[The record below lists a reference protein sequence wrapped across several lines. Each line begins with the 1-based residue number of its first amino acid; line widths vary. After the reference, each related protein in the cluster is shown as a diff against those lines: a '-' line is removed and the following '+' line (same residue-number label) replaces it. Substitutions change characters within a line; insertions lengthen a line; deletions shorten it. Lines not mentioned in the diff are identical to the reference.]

1 MIWVPCW
8 RISWSAIKL
17 LWVKMV
23 DQWLRHDTFTAV
35 WCARCLY
42 LSAKKWYMLFSVF
55 ILISD
60 TPLGNNQFFHIPP
73 SVLTILGMTHKT
85 QKYLNHICCSLFC
98 LCAFSL
104 FLSCTSMTSH
114 KYLPNKKIFKMQDD
128 PQLRRWCTLEDDS
141 GDRKGFWKLLPP
153 DVRSFEESHI
163 TSSLPE
169 HAVFFLSGD
178 NFDSCLVIS
187 FIQGRRN
194 VKWDR
199 DRGSFQYLST
209 QRLLKI

>member
-1 MIWVPCW
+1 MI
-8 RISWSAIKL
+8 
-17 LWVKMV
+17 
-23 DQWLRHDTFTAV
+23 
-35 WCARCLY
+35 
-42 LSAKKWYMLFSVF
+42 
-55 ILISD
+55 
-60 TPLGNNQFFHIPP
+60 
-73 SVLTILGMTHKT
+73 
-85 QKYLNHICCSLFC
+85 SL
-98 LCAFSL
+98 
-104 FLSCTSMTSH
+104 
-114 KYLPNKKIFKMQDD
+114 KYLPNITIFRMQDD
-128 PQLRRWCTLEDDS
+128 PRLRRWCTLEDDS

-153 DVRSFEESHI
+153 DVRSFEESYI

-209 QRLLKI
+209 QRLLKIEDTSDQITWFRISKYLLNGMCSKLQNVLKSMVISKPVLNCLRQKKIIKLWLWIEK

>member
-1 MIWVPCW
+1 
-8 RISWSAIKL
+8 
-17 LWVKMV
+17 MV

-60 TPLGNNQFFHIPP
+60 ARLEMISFSLFTLC
-73 SVLTILGMTHKT
+73 SVLTILGMTNNT
-85 QKYLNHICCSLFC
+85 QKYLNHIRCSLFC
-98 LCAFSL
+98 FCAFSL
-104 FLSCTSMTSH
+104 FFRSTSKTSH
-114 KYLPNKKIFKMQDD
+114 KYLPNIKIFKMQDD
-128 PQLRRWCTLEDDS
+128 PQLRGWCTLEDDS

-169 HAVFFLSGD
+169 HAVFFLSAD

-209 QRLLKI
+209 HRLLRI

>member
-1 MIWVPCW
+1 MIH
-8 RISWSAIKL
+8 L
-17 LWVKMV
+17 LQFDVRAASIYQQNM
-23 DQWLRHDTFTAV
+23 V
-35 WCARCLY
+35 WCSLCSSWFLIH
-42 LSAKKWYMLFSVF
+42 SWKWSVF
-55 ILISD
+55 HFS
-60 TPLGNNQFFHIPP
+60 P

-85 QKYLNHICCSLFC
+85 QKYLNHIRCSLLCF
-98 LCAFSL
+98 CAFSP
-104 FLSCTSMTSH
+104 FLSCTSMISH
-114 KYLPNKKIFKMQDD
+114 KYFPTIKIFKMQDD
-128 PQLRRWCTLEDDS
+128 PRLLRWCTLEDDS

-163 TSSLPE
+163 TPSLPE

-194 VKWDR
+194 VKWDI

-209 QRLLKI
+209 HRLLRI